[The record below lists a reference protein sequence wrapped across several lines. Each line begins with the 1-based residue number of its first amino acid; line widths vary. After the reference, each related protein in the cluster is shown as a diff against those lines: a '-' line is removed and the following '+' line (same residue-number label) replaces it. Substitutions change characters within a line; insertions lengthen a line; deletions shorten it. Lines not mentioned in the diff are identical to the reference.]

1 MIDTFKIRYPS
12 YFLHKKRVSIIPIQL
27 YFSVVSGKNTHITPQ
42 RCLFYRMVIRICWLN
57 NPLGTVIFLQP
68 TSVGCTARTCKLYSP
83 RMCDEQPALVG
94 YKLIAIQVE
103 LLSHDGQIYM
113 DSLLQ
118 KQAIL
123 RLSDLY
129 SAILLMRDTLFLMV

>member
-1 MIDTFKIRYPS
+1 
-12 YFLHKKRVSIIPIQL
+12 
-27 YFSVVSGKNTHITPQ
+27 
-42 RCLFYRMVIRICWLN
+42 
-57 NPLGTVIFLQP
+57 
-68 TSVGCTARTCKLYSP
+68 
-83 RMCDEQPALVG
+83 MCDEQPALVG

-103 LLSHDGQIYM
+103 LLGHDGQIYM
-113 DSLLQ
+113 DLLLQ

>member
-1 MIDTFKIRYPS
+1 
-12 YFLHKKRVSIIPIQL
+12 
-27 YFSVVSGKNTHITPQ
+27 
-42 RCLFYRMVIRICWLN
+42 
-57 NPLGTVIFLQP
+57 
-68 TSVGCTARTCKLYSP
+68 
-83 RMCDEQPALVG
+83 MCDEQPAYVG

-123 RLSDLY
+123 RLSDLVLGY
-129 SAILLMRDTLFLMV
+129 FINERYPVFDGIRMIDIFFIM

>member
-1 MIDTFKIRYPS
+1 
-12 YFLHKKRVSIIPIQL
+12 
-27 YFSVVSGKNTHITPQ
+27 
-42 RCLFYRMVIRICWLN
+42 
-57 NPLGTVIFLQP
+57 
-68 TSVGCTARTCKLYSP
+68 
-83 RMCDEQPALVG
+83 MCDEQPALVG

-118 KQAIL
+118 KQTIL

>member
-1 MIDTFKIRYPS
+1 M
-12 YFLHKKRVSIIPIQL
+12 
-27 YFSVVSGKNTHITPQ
+27 
-42 RCLFYRMVIRICWLN
+42 
-57 NPLGTVIFLQP
+57 
-68 TSVGCTARTCKLYSP
+68 
-83 RMCDEQPALVG
+83 G

-113 DSLLQ
+113 DLLLQ